1 MIYSFSRFEIEGLCS
16 VTLPAF
22 LVTTFDVR
30 KSPFGTPNPLIVSR
44 IADATI
50 LLIGVNLLWQRDP
63 PCI

>member
-1 MIYSFSRFEIEGLCS
+1 M
-16 VTLPAF
+16 TLPAF

-50 LLIGVNLLWQRDP
+50 LLIGVNLLWLRDP